1 MSETDFVDSTSAMLV
16 IALTAAPTSGSCT
29 NTTSPRASWAK
40 SVIPTRARPPS
51 TATHSCSFVYRN
63 RSGSSMSGCLSQ
75 NLADATRVLLGEL
88 AGVLVA
94 LPFGPYVGQRFL
106 GIGQH
111 EGPAVGMQHLD
122 PVHEH
127 DVTGAGALDH
137 LAHDRSLAL
146 PRCRHRLVGDV
157 QSNAGMKSGQMKPP
171 SWEAAK
177 STLPADA
184 TSMRCGA
191 DSFVQVMVAPR
202 SDAMRSA
209 SRVTETGNATWAS
222 AVASVTS
229 VRRASNPWSLSS
241 AWPSSSIMVAVSP
254 SGSMTTPS

>member
-75 NLADATRVLLGEL
+75 NLADATGVLLGEL

-146 PRCRHRLVGDV
+146 PGCRHRLVGDV
-157 QSNAGMKSGQMKPP
+157 QSRQALDDRRQGSIGGGEQIEQLDEGGGAVERRHEVGPD
-171 SWEAAK
+171 EATVLGGGEFDIA
-177 STLPADA
+177 
-184 TSMRCGA
+184 R
-191 DSFVQVMVAPR
+191 
-202 SDAMRSA
+202 
-209 SRVTETGNATWAS
+209 
-222 AVASVTS
+222 
-229 VRRASNPWSLSS
+229 
-241 AWPSSSIMVAVSP
+241 
-254 SGSMTTPS
+254 